1 MSRIHPN
8 TAVGGFV
15 VARLGESWG
24 MAVAARTPFLTPTL
38 VAHGRRLVAAV
49 EAGDGSILVT
59 GEAMVGKSFLVS
71 HWLKGIARERLL
83 RLDLE
88 SLGSRSPVRQV
99 GDHLAVGSG
108 LDGAE
113 LASACSAALVDRP
126 TLTVVV
132 DSAERLPEWVWQQLL
147 ALHREVTGV
156 HYLWVGRLDTK
167 QRMEAREYRPLAAA
181 IAHRVHLL
189 AYSPEESERYCR
201 EYLGEIAPDI
211 HLSSEAH
218 GAVYGFAL
226 GYLPNTERVLD
237 EAVAL
242 ARSQGR
248 AEIEPLMVRVAI
260 DALRGTSEWRP
271 PAARPRRGC
280 APRAALIV
288 AGLAGLGAAIAVITH
303 FVG

>member
-1 MSRIHPN
+1 
-8 TAVGGFV
+8 VGVPHIATSGFV
-15 VARLGESWG
+15 VIRLGESWG
-24 MAVAARTPFLTPTL
+24 MSEVARRPFLTPTL
-38 VAHGRRLVAAV
+38 QAHGRRLVAAV

-59 GEAMVGKSFLVS
+59 GEAMVGKSFLVR
-71 HWLKGIARERLL
+71 HWLKGVARERLL

-99 GDHLAVGSG
+99 GDHLEVGPALEG
-108 LDGAE
+108 EA
-113 LASACSAALVDRP
+113 LARACSAALAGRP
-126 TLTVVV
+126 ALTVVV
-132 DSAERLPEWVWQQLL
+132 ESAERLPEWVWQQLL
-147 ALHREVTGV
+147 TLYREVTGL
-156 HYLWVGRLDTK
+156 HYLWIGRLDVK
-167 QRMEAREYRPLAAA
+167 QRMEASEYRPLAAA
-181 IAHRVHLL
+181 IIHRVHLL

-201 EYLGEIAPDI
+201 EYLGETAPEI
-211 HLSSEAH
+211 QLSPEAH

-248 AEIEPLMVRVAI
+248 AEIKPLMVRVAI

-271 PAARPRRGC
+271 PGARERRGC

-288 AGLAGLGAAIAVITH
+288 AGLAGLAAAMVAIAH
-303 FVG
+303 LLA